1 MVVVA
6 PWFRKGRR
14 NEGKEEYIEVA
25 TQADLAD
32 WVTTYEMDIL

>member
-1 MVVVA
+1 MA
-6 PWFRKGRR
+6 KATGHII
-14 NEGKEEYIEVA
+14 GKEEYIEVA